1 MRSLLLVLSG
11 SCRHGTRLDD
21 EGGWFTFV
29 GTTCY
34 FVMLVLWGELSE
46 CVCEQIFMDLPRPG
60 RRPSQEPISL
70 RIGVG
75 RLMRCRHE
83 EQETENQLPQT
94 ETPV

>member
-46 CVCEQIFMDLPRPG
+46 CVCEQIFIDPAASRTTTQPRTDQRESRCGPKLRSWIERWLRAALG
-60 RRPSQEPISL
+60 REA
-70 RIGVG
+70 
-75 RLMRCRHE
+75 C
-83 EQETENQLPQT
+83 
-94 ETPV
+94 